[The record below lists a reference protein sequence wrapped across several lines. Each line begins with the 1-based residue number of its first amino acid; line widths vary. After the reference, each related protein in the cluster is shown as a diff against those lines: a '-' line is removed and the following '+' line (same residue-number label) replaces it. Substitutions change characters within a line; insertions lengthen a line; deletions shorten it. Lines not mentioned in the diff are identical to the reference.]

1 MSKLLEVIEVKSL
14 DHDILIFVETLKRYF
29 RTRGESILGFM
40 NASRQD
46 HVKIEFH
53 GLYHYFR
60 RKDKYSKFM
69 DLYKVLRKKY
79 GNHLEIK
86 GYKIILEENY
96 IVVSKELIKFLLS
109 NK

>member
-1 MSKLLEVIEVKSL
+1 MKSL

-69 DLYKVLRKKY
+69 DLYRVLRKKY

>member
-1 MSKLLEVIEVKSL
+1 MKSL
-14 DHDILIFVETLKRYF
+14 DHDVLIFVETLKRYF
-29 RTRGESILGFM
+29 RTRGELILGFM

-60 RKDKYSKFM
+60 GNDKYSKFM
-69 DLYKVLRKKY
+69 DLYKVLREKY
-79 GNHLEIK
+79 GNHLGIN
-86 GYKIILEENY
+86 GYEIILEENY
-96 IVVSKELIKFLLS
+96 IVISKDLIKYLLG